1 MRGCVGVIGQYQHNM
16 DTKGRLF
23 IPARLREKL
32 GSTFYVTIGMDQFKY
47 LSVFSEAS
55 WKSFTE
61 RISSLPYSKAGQI
74 RLICGNAVCCEP
86 DAQGRILIPQKLRD
100 YAELQKD
107 IIVLGVITRCEIWSA
122 ENWRANEDANLQ
134 PEMIARMIETL
145 EI

>member
-1 MRGCVGVIGQYQHNM
+1 MIGQYQHNM
-16 DTKGRLF
+16 DSKGRLF
-23 IPARLREKL
+23 IPARLREEL

-55 WKSFTE
+55 WKSFTD

-107 IIVLGVITRCEIWSA
+107 IVVLGVITRCEIWSA
-122 ENWRANEDANLQ
+122 ENWKSNEDANLQ